1 MSRRIVS
8 VDVGGTN
15 ARFALATIAEGKVV
29 DLDEPVTLKTDEYG
43 SLQTAWQE
51 FGERLGHKAPNAVAI
66 AVAGPVGGDVVRMTN
81 SPWVIQPARLREQLG
96 VNDILLINDF
106 GAVAHAVA
114 QFGPEYFCRLS
125 GPEVDLP
132 HTGRISIV
140 GPGTGLGVAHVGRDE
155 SGYSVQ
161 ATEGGHVDFAPVDVV
176 DDAVLER
183 LRKRHLRVSVERVVS
198 GPAIVDI
205 YETLAAMQGKPV
217 AIQDDTEI
225 WTAGIAGEDPL
236 AVGAI
241 ERFCMSL
248 GSVAG
253 DIALVQGGDSVVIAG
268 GLGLRLKDVLS
279 RSAFANRFCAKGRYE
294 GMMASMPVKIVIHPQ
309 PGLYG
314 AAAAFAQEHA

>member
-15 ARFALATIAEGKVV
+15 ARFALATIAKGKVV

-43 SLQTAWQE
+43 SLQAAWHE
-51 FGERLGHKAPNAVAI
+51 FGERSGYSPANAVAV

-96 VNDILLINDF
+96 VDDILVINDF

-114 QFGPEYFCRLS
+114 QFGPEHFCRLS
-125 GPEVDLP
+125 GPDVELP
-132 HTGRISIV
+132 RTGRISIV

-155 SGYSVQ
+155 KGYSVQ

-176 DDAVLER
+176 DDAILAR

-205 YETLAAMQGKPV
+205 YETLAAMQGKTV

-225 WTAGIAGEDPL
+225 WTAGIAQQDPL
-236 AVGAI
+236 AVAAI
-241 ERFCMSL
+241 DRFCRAL

-253 DIALVQGGDSVVIAG
+253 DIALVQGGDAVVVAG
-268 GLGLRLKDVLS
+268 GLGLRIKDVLS

-294 GMMASMPVKIVIHPQ
+294 GMMAAMPVKIVVHPQ